1 MEEAQLAELG
11 RLFDE
16 YLFGNRKLPATQ
28 QAILIY
34 KAIARDVYAAQ
45 TDAIKTKYTLDR
57 FIAEIVNV
65 DVLDYL
71 KKRQTAHP
79 TITPERLPP
88 K

>member
-16 YLFGNRKLPATQ
+16 YMFGNRKLPATQ

-34 KAIARDVYAAQ
+34 KAIVRDVYAIQ
-45 TDAIKTKYTLDR
+45 TDALKAKYTFER
-57 FIAEIVNV
+57 FIADIVNV
-65 DVLDYL
+65 EVLEYL

-79 TITPERLPP
+79 TITPEKPP
-88 K
+88 AK